1 MKRSILGMAIM
12 LGAALTAEAQSIV
25 EGVSVDGVKMERN
38 GQYMAVDMTLNL
50 SDLEVEGNRAVLLT
64 PCLTKDSLRMELPSV
79 GVYGRRRYYYYVRNG
94 ESMLTDK
101 EETSFRAARRP
112 DSVAYERVFPY
123 AEWMNGAEL
132 SLRRCDY
139 GCCNTLL
146 AEQSGLLA
154 EYAEAAVEEKF
165 FPELVYIR
173 PAAEKVKTRAI
184 EGTAYIDFPVNK
196 TVIYPDYRRN
206 REELGKIEA
215 TIDSVRGDRDV
226 TITSVWLKGYASP
239 ESPYAHNRNLAIG
252 RTEALKKH
260 IQQLY
265 HFGEGVI
272 ATDFEPEDWEGLRR
286 YVEESNLDHRREI
299 LALID
304 SDREPDNKEWKLKS
318 TYPEEYMF
326 LYRNCYPAL
335 RHTDYRITYDIR
347 SYHDAEEIQQ
357 VMDTQPQKLSL
368 NEFYVVAQQYEPGSD
383 EFTEVFETAVR
394 MYPTDRTANLNAANA
409 AMRRGDNDAAE
420 RYLAKAGDSAGAVY
434 ARAALAIRRGDLDE
448 ARRLLAEA
456 QELGLE
462 QAGATLDEINGGK
475 TANDANGAAGGSE
488 GREAAG
494 AVETPEAGVSG
505 ADGGQAAEAAEA
517 ADGAKDAK
525 DAKDAKKTKGAKGG
539 KAAKQRAAADH

>member
-12 LGAALTAEAQSIV
+12 LGAAFSADAQSIV
-25 EGVSVDGVKMERN
+25 DGVSVGGLKMERN
-38 GQYMAVDMTLNL
+38 GQLMAVDMTLNL
-50 SDLEVEGNRAVLLT
+50 SDLEVGGNRAVVLT
-64 PCLTKDSLRMELPSV
+64 PCLTKDSLSLDLPSV

-94 ESMLTDK
+94 ESMLTDG
-101 EETSFRAARRP
+101 EETSFRAARKP
-112 DSVAYERVFPY
+112 DSVVYGRVIPY

-146 AEQSGLLA
+146 AEQSGLLG
-154 EYAEAAVEEKF
+154 EYAEAAVEETF
-165 FPELVYIR
+165 FPELVYVR
-173 PAAEKVKTRAI
+173 PAAEKIKSRAL

-196 TVIYPDYRRN
+196 TEIYPDYRRN
-206 REELGKIEA
+206 SVELGRIEA
-215 TIDSVRGDRDV
+215 TIDSVRGDSDA

-239 ESPYAHNRNLAIG
+239 ESPYAHNRKLAIG
-252 RTEALKKH
+252 RTEALKKY

-272 ATDFEPEDWEGLRR
+272 STDFEPEDWEGLRR

-335 RHTDYRITYDIR
+335 RHTDYRIAYNIR
-347 SYHDAEEIQQ
+347 SYNDAEEIRQ
-357 VMDTQPQKLSL
+357 VMETSPQKLSL

-394 MYPTDRTANLNAANA
+394 MYPTDQTANLNAANA
-409 AMRRGDNDAAE
+409 AMRRGDNAAAE
-420 RYLAKAGDSAGAVY
+420 RYLAKAGNSPAAMY
-434 ARAALAIRRGDLDE
+434 ARAALAIRTGDLDT
-448 ARRLLAEA
+448 ARRYLDEA
-456 QELGLE
+456 KELGVEQAAATLEELE
-462 QAGATLDEINGGK
+462 Q
-475 TANDANGAAGGSE
+475 
-488 GREAAG
+488 GR
-494 AVETPEAGVSG
+494 
-505 ADGGQAAEAAEA
+505 
-517 ADGAKDAK
+517 
-525 DAKDAKKTKGAKGG
+525 
-539 KAAKQRAAADH
+539 R